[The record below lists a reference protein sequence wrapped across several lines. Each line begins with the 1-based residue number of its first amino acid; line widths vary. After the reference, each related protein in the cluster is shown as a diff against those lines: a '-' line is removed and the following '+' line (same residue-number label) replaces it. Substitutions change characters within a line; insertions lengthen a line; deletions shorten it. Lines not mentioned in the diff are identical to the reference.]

1 MKIELLLALLVVTL
15 YLPSVIFVAT
25 QATETKIEKDI
36 KAERVPLRTSDN
48 TVQQEAEAISPDGFS
63 VADRALI
70 RGEESHGF
78 KAEIN
83 QLMSIII
90 NSLYSNRDIFIRELI
105 SNSADAISKIR
116 FLALQNEKAL
126 GSVPQLEIRIK
137 VDKDNKI
144 LHIRDTGI
152 GMTKNDLVTNLG
164 SIAKSGTREFI
175 EKLGTSGSI
184 ETIGQFGV
192 GFYSSF
198 LVAQKVTVT
207 SKHNDDVQHIWEGS
221 SDSPTAYTVAK
232 DPRGDTLG
240 RGTLISLELKEDA
253 LEYLETAK
261 LKELIARYNEFIS
274 YPIYLWNSHEVS
286 KEVPVEDDEEEDV
299 DDTDEFEE
307 DGDEELNI
315 EDTTDEETPKTK
327 TVTETVWD
335 WERINPNPPLW
346 TRAKSEITSEDY
358 NRFFKDVLGSHED
371 PIDYLH
377 FKAEGDVEFTALIYI
392 PSSLPFGIWEPSYRS
407 QLKLYVKRVFITDN
421 FDEMMPDYL
430 AFVKGI
436 VDSDDITLN
445 VSREMLQESKN
456 LGVIKKKL
464 VRKIIGLIQ
473 DMADDKENTEKWD
486 KFYKTFSTNLK
497 LGVINDSQNK
507 VRLSKLLRFRTAKN
521 PEEFIS
527 LEQYVEKMKKG
538 QEEIFYLGG
547 ETLDSIKSSPILEGL
562 TKRGYDVLL
571 LPEPIDEYT
580 VGTLGKYDDKFS
592 FKDISKEGLKLSE
605 SEEEKLKQL
614 SVDFEQVT
622 NYLKDVLKDKVSK
635 VQISNKLAKAPCAIV
650 SQSWGYSAN
659 MERIMKAQALK
670 DDRYSIPSGS
680 RRVLEINPR
689 HPIIK
694 RLLTLVG
701 DGNTDES
708 TEDVA
713 HVLYDVAI
721 LNSGYSLSD
730 PGDLTG
736 RINKL
741 VSNSLDIDPTL
752 EPEEEVFEEEPTEE
766 EEPQDEVTEQIEFNE
781 DL

>member
-1 MKIELLLALLVVTL
+1 
-15 YLPSVIFVAT
+15 
-25 QATETKIEKDI
+25 
-36 KAERVPLRTSDN
+36 
-48 TVQQEAEAISPDGFS
+48 
-63 VADRALI
+63 
-70 RGEESHGF
+70 
-78 KAEIN
+78 
-83 QLMSIII
+83 
-90 NSLYSNRDIFIRELI
+90 
-105 SNSADAISKIR
+105 
-116 FLALQNEKAL
+116 
-126 GSVPQLEIRIK
+126 
-137 VDKDNKI
+137 
-144 LHIRDTGI
+144 
-152 GMTKNDLVTNLG
+152 
-164 SIAKSGTREFI
+164 
-175 EKLGTSGSI
+175 
-184 ETIGQFGV
+184 
-192 GFYSSF
+192 
-198 LVAQKVTVT
+198 
-207 SKHNDDVQHIWEGS
+207 
-221 SDSPTAYTVAK
+221 
-232 DPRGDTLG
+232 
-240 RGTLISLELKEDA
+240 
-253 LEYLETAK
+253 
-261 LKELIARYNEFIS
+261 
-274 YPIYLWNSHEVS
+274 
-286 KEVPVEDDEEEDV
+286 
-299 DDTDEFEE
+299 
-307 DGDEELNI
+307 
-315 EDTTDEETPKTK
+315 
-327 TVTETVWD
+327 
-335 WERINPNPPLW
+335 
-346 TRAKSEITSEDY
+346 
-358 NRFFKDVLGSHED
+358 
-371 PIDYLH
+371 
-377 FKAEGDVEFTALIYI
+377 
-392 PSSLPFGIWEPSYRS
+392 
-407 QLKLYVKRVFITDN
+407 
-421 FDEMMPDYL
+421 MMPDYL
-430 AFVKGI
+430 NFVKGI

-445 VSREMLQESKN
+445 VSREMLQESKT

-486 KFYKTFSTNLK
+486 KFYKSFSTNLK

-547 ETLDSIKSSPILEGL
+547 ETLESIKSSPILEGL

-614 SVDFEQVT
+614 SVDFEPVT

-670 DDRYSIPSGS
+670 DDRYTIPSGS
-680 RRVLEINPR
+680 RRVLEVNPR

-701 DGNTDES
+701 DGNTDEA

-721 LNSGYSLSD
+721 LNSGYSLPD
-730 PGDLTG
+730 PGELTG

-741 VSNSLDIDPTL
+741 VSSSLDIDPTL
-752 EPEEEVFEEEPTEE
+752 EPEEEVYEDEPIEEEAEDEE
-766 EEPQDEVTEQIEFNE
+766 VNIDIQNDIEFNE